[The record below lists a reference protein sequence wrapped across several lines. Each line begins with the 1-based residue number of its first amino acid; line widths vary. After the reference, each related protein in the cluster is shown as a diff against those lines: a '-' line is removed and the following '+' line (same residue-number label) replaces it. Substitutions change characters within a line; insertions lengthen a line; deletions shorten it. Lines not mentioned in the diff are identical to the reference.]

1 MKNFKE
7 KANKVWEEHKDA
19 ICGAALASIGAGM
32 MVMYYAN
39 KSYKIG
45 FIDGIYVGFEPTIK
59 WMNENLPESNA
70 LELWEAWKKA
80 NPDKLVHQKTKGK
93 WS

>member
-7 KANKVWEEHKDA
+7 KANKVWEEHKDV

-45 FIDGIYVGFEPTIK
+45 FIDGVYVGFEPAIK
-59 WMNENLPESNA
+59 WMNEHLPESNA
-70 LELWEAWKKA
+70 QALWEAWKEA
-80 NPDKLVHQKTKGK
+80 NPEQLVSRKAKGK